1 MKLPGNETWAIVS
14 LLFMSI
20 YRYTLCIRQIL
31 VRTAR
36 SLSAVAACCRCCFA
50 FNWIDDRSREI
61 VSRSSPSPSPTYNSI
76 NLPFT
81 MCSHILERVYWT
93 HLHFYKQVCFEILLL
108 YLYFHVD
115 AMREVSRLVSS
126 CLPPTA
132 DNADSH
138 SDSDS
143 HFYLYSFCNSIRPSS
158 ALLCLSVS
166 LLYRNALEIPLIYM

>member
-1 MKLPGNETWAIVS
+1 MKSPGNETWAIVS

-50 FNWIDDRSREI
+50 FNWIDDRLREI
-61 VSRSSPSPSPTYNSI
+61 VSRSSPTYNSI

-126 CLPPTA
+126 RLVCHPQLIMPIPIPILIHIVICIPFAT
-132 DNADSH
+132 
-138 SDSDS
+138 
-143 HFYLYSFCNSIRPSS
+143 LYGPVLLSFVCFIATHLKFP
-158 ALLCLSVS
+158 
-166 LLYRNALEIPLIYM
+166 